1 MSRTWVYLKQEESKQ
16 FSEIAEKMG
25 LSESELTQKL
35 IRMFL
40 STPKESNPNNCIN
53 CQYYQIASSQVIQA
67 FMKLNEALS
76 LVTPIYLKK
85 PSSFSFKD
93 QH

>member
-1 MSRTWVYLKQEESKQ
+1 MSRTWVYLKPEESKQ
-16 FSEIAEKMG
+16 FKIIAEKLG

-40 STPKESNPNNCIN
+40 SLPKESNPNTCIN

-76 LVTPIYLKK
+76 LVTPEYIRKTSK
-85 PSSFSFKD
+85 PPFF
-93 QH
+93 